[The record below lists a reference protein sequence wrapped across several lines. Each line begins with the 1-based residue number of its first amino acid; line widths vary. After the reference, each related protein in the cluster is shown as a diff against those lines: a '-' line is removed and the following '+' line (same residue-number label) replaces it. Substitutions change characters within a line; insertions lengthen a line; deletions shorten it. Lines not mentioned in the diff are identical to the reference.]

1 MANRDLVNDFLNGDN
16 SGKGSNLIIGKVL
29 INDKEYLALLSY
41 GYYPVGIIT
50 IFGVFIIKDKYSQT
64 TATHIGYLVR
74 ALIDKGYSTDKKTYA
89 LPVKDLNKARPDFLL
104 YRNKEIVCIWCNKR
118 LNNITENCQPFD
130 NCKEV

>member
-1 MANRDLVNDFLNGDN
+1 MTNRDLVNDFLNGNN
-16 SGKGSNLIIGKVL
+16 SGKGSNLIIAKVL

-50 IFGVFIIKDKYSQT
+50 IFGVFIIKDKFSQT

-74 ALIDKGYSTDKKTYA
+74 ALIDKGFNTDNKTYE
-89 LPVKDLNKARPDFLL
+89 LPVKNLRGVRPDFYL
-104 YRNKEIVCIWCNKR
+104 YRNKELICVWCNKR

-130 NCKEV
+130 NCKQV